1 MGDPLSPFRFVII
14 GETLSRMVLA
24 SAGVGLIG
32 SFKVAFEILLGSHLQ
47 FANDSLLFCEALEA
61 WNEKSASL

>member
-1 MGDPLSPFRFVII
+1 M
-14 GETLSRMVLA
+14 ETLSRMVLA
-24 SAGVGLIG
+24 AAGAGLIG

-47 FANDSLLFCEALEA
+47 FADDTLLFCEALEA